1 MAFKITKTNF
11 DDRLQHKRYQHNDL
25 PAISTQLIVVEI
37 NMASQGLMSK

>member
-25 PAISTQLIVVEI
+25 PAILTQIDI
-37 NMASQGLMSK
+37 NMAIQGLMSK